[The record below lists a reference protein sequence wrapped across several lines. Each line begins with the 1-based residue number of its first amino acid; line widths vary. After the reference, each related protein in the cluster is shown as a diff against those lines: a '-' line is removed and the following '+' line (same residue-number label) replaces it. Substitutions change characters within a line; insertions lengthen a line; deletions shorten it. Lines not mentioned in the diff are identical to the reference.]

1 MCVCFCVNQNICL
14 LPAGPDFCGLDDIF
28 NFLKTAAHRFLRPL
42 LSLRRSLSS
51 VGIMAS
57 KPAKVESNSSSDDEA
72 TSGPSRVSDA
82 KDDSTIEM
90 IRRYMA
96 DKLGFLDSEEK
107 SHQKVLEELTLDGV
121 VKHIKDGKVKR
132 IITMAGAGISTSAGI
147 PDFRSPESGLY
158 NNLEK
163 YNLPHPQAVFE
174 IDFFQENPKPFFLLA
189 KELYPGSFK
198 PTICHYFIKLL
209 NEKGMLLRHYTQNI
223 DTLERVAG
231 VPGEVL
237 IEAHGTF
244 YTSHCLECRA
254 EYELEWM
261 KERIFSDQIPICEKC
276 PGVVKPDIVFFG
288 ENLPDRF
295 YSSISKD
302 FDEADLLIVM
312 GSSLV
317 VQPFASLVNKVKHD
331 CPRLLINREKAGEGD
346 RLMALLGMGGGM
358 DFSDKSTRDVAW
370 LGDCDDGC
378 QLLADKL
385 GWGDELRK
393 LVKEEHERIDKEKES
408 ETKAEGKGAKP

>member
-1 MCVCFCVNQNICL
+1 
-14 LPAGPDFCGLDDIF
+14 
-28 NFLKTAAHRFLRPL
+28 
-42 LSLRRSLSS
+42 
-51 VGIMAS
+51 MAS

>member
-1 MCVCFCVNQNICL
+1 
-14 LPAGPDFCGLDDIF
+14 
-28 NFLKTAAHRFLRPL
+28 
-42 LSLRRSLSS
+42 
-51 VGIMAS
+51 MAS
-57 KPAKVESNSSSDDEA
+57 KPVGKGHESSSDDEA
-72 TSGPSRVSDA
+72 ASASVSNSTEGSTSD
-82 KDDSTIEM
+82 KDKTAIEM
-90 IRRYMA
+90 ITRYMA
-96 DKLGFLDSEEK
+96 EKLGFIDTEEK
-107 SHQKVLEELTLDGV
+107 SHEKVLDELTLDGV
-121 VKHIKDGKVKR
+121 VKYIKEGKVKN

-158 NNLEK
+158 HNLEK

-174 IDFFQENPKPFFLLA
+174 IDFFDENPKPFFLLA

-198 PTICHYFIKLL
+198 PTPCHYFIRLL
-209 NEKGMLLRHYTQNI
+209 QEKGMLLRHYTQNI

-231 VPGEVL
+231 IPGECL

-244 YTSHCLECRA
+244 YTSHCRECKA
-254 EYELEWM
+254 EYKLEWV
-261 KERIFSDQIPICEKC
+261 KEHIFSDKIPICEQC

-295 YSSISKD
+295 YSSIGED
-302 FDEADLLIVM
+302 FPRADLLIVM

-317 VQPFASLVNKVKHD
+317 VQPFASLVDKVRD
-331 CPRLLINREKAGEGD
+331 NCPRLLINREKAGEGD

-378 QLLADKL
+378 QLMADKL
-385 GWGDELRK
+385 GWGDELRDLIK
-393 LVKEEHERIDKEKES
+393 KEHLRIDNEKQPTVVKEENTEK
-408 ETKAEGKGAKP
+408 K